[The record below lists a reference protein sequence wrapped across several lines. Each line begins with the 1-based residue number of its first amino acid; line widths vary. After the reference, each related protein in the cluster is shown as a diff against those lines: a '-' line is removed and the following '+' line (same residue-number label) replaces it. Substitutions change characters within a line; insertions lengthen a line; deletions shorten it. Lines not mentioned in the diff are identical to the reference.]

1 MGDSWPLSPFSAS
14 PPTTSCFKP
23 PPFPRAPSKSLE
35 SASRRG
41 SPAGTLH
48 DHRRPSPDCSVT
60 NSTTFSHPPA
70 PSSYAAL
77 RIRGPLFKDH
87 PRHHPNLLLP
97 PSSNGTGRGESSS
110 LLYPPP
116 GSPGEHHITVRVEE
130 ADDSGPRTSVR
141 TLTRP
146 ATLMR
151 FSGHLVPPL
160 SMVTTPH
167 SADLTP
173 YSSDGSSVAALYH
186 PVSLFIPARP
196 PPVSCGT
203 RSDLPSPIP
212 QPFTLLPFCLLS
224 KFTLVSL
231 SLCPCVVGHFLSTQM
246 P

>member
-35 SASRRG
+35 SASHRG

-48 DHRRPSPDCSVT
+48 DHRCPSPDCSVT

-70 PSSYAAL
+70 PPSYAAL

-146 ATLMR
+146 ATLTR
-151 FSGHLVPPL
+151 FSGHLVLPL

-186 PVSLFIPARP
+186 
-196 PPVSCGT
+196 
-203 RSDLPSPIP
+203 
-212 QPFTLLPFCLLS
+212 TL
-224 KFTLVSL
+224 
-231 SLCPCVVGHFLSTQM
+231 
-246 P
+246 